1 MAKRGPGTRVA
12 VQLDDRI
19 ALEAIILNRLR
30 RVPENRRQEWLRGL
44 LVQGF
49 RQECRTLQGTAVE
62 ERSLPVMAFSPRPEG
77 AMRGSLVNP
86 VTNPKLPQPT
96 AGSAGKPFAVL
107 GKVIG

>member
-1 MAKRGPGTRVA
+1 MPNRGPGTRVA

-19 ALEAIILNRLR
+19 ALEAIILSRLR

-49 RQECRTLQGTAVE
+49 RQECRTLQETAVAK
-62 ERSLPVMAFSPRPEG
+62 RPPPVMAFSSRPEG
-77 AMRGSLVNP
+77 GRGSSNNP
-86 VTNPKLPQPT
+86 VVNPKLPQPT